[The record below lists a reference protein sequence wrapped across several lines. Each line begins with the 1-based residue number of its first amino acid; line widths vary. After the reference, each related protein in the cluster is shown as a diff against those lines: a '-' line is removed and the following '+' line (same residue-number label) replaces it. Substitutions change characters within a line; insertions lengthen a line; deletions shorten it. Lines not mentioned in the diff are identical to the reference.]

1 MTAGPDGNKD
11 LPPNA
16 SYPVRSM
23 PVGGLIGRVGN
34 GRPFAIGST
43 RAPIDMPDG
52 GRLFL
57 GVNDDHLED
66 NSDGFDVQIFRRF

>member
-1 MTAGPDGNKD
+1 MNTGPDGDKN
-11 LPPNA
+11 LPARA
-16 SYPVRSM
+16 SYPVRDM

-43 RAPIDMPDG
+43 RAPITMPNG

-57 GVNDDHLED
+57 AVNDDDIRD
-66 NSDGFDVQIFRRF
+66 NSGGFDVQIYR